1 MALSVETI
9 RVYAADERPIVLA
22 GMRAVLHAPDS
33 GMHLTGEAASGQ
45 ALLQMLQTRFDCNVV
60 VTDFSMKGADPRA
73 GDGLR
78 LLGQLRTRFPAIGVV
93 VFTEVRNPPLL
104 RAMFELG
111 VHAIVDKSGTLDEL
125 PVAIRWAASGRR
137 YLSRSIQRLLDA
149 ATGCGRGA
157 PLSRQEA
164 EVVRLFASGKTVSEI
179 ASSFSRSVKT
189 VSRQKSDAMR
199 KLGLENHSQLYAY
212 ALSGGLAR

>member
-1 MALSVETI
+1 MALSKESI

-22 GMRAVLHAPDS
+22 GMRAVVQAPDS
-33 GMHLTGEAASGQ
+33 GMQLTGEATSGHT
-45 ALLQMLQTRFDCNVV
+45 LLWMLQTRFDCDVV
-60 VTDFSMKGADPRA
+60 VTDFSMQGTDPCA

-78 LLGQLRTRFPAIGVV
+78 LLGQLRTHFPGIGVA

-104 RAMFELG
+104 RAMLELG
-111 VHAIVDKSGTLDEL
+111 VHAIVDKSGALDEL
-125 PVAIRWAASGRR
+125 PAAIRCAASGRR
-137 YLSRSIQRLLDA
+137 YLSRAIQRLLDA

-164 EVVRLFASGKTVSEI
+164 EVVRLFASGKSVSEI
-179 ASSFSRSVKT
+179 ALSFSRSVKT

-212 ALSGGLAR
+212 ALSGGLTR